1 MKKLWAYSCFFWVL
15 FFFGCSSTKITSSW
29 SESQRHVHTS
39 ELNKVLVIALLENQI
54 NRKKAEHQI
63 VKYLGG
69 KGRVSHDYLDDNFN
83 RKNETEIMDQIRK
96 DGFDGIV
103 MTRLIDVDKE
113 KLYIPTETR
122 QYPEEYE
129 NFGGFY
135 QTQHYR
141 YQTSGYYITTK
152 TYILET
158 VVFSLKDNHIIWTGI
173 TETFEP
179 EGVKKM
185 TNEIS
190 KVIYKQMIKEGFIK
204 N

>member
-1 MKKLWAYSCFFWVL
+1 MKKSIFYSCLL
-15 FFFGCSSTKITSSW
+15 FILFLVSCNSTKIVSSW
-29 SESQRHVHTS
+29 REPDKHVHMN
-39 ELNKVLVIALLENQI
+39 ELNKVLVIALIENET
-54 NRKKAEHQI
+54 NRYKAEHQI
-63 VKYLGG
+63 VKYLNG
-69 KGRVSHDYLDDNFN
+69 KGFVSHDYLDDNFN
-83 RKNETEIMDQIRK
+83 RKSETEIIDQIKK

-103 MTRLIDVDKE
+103 IMRLVDVDKE
-113 KLYIPTETR
+113 KLYIPSETK
-122 QYPEEYE
+122 QYPEDYQ

-158 VVFSLKDNHIIWTGI
+158 VVFSLKDNKIIWTGI

-179 EGVKKM
+179 DGIKRM

-190 KVIYKQMIKEGFIK
+190 KVVYKQ
-204 N
+204 ND

>member
-1 MKKLWAYSCFFWVL
+1 MRKVVAYNCL
-15 FFFGCSSTKITSSW
+15 FLILLTSACSSTKITSSW
-29 SESQRHVHTS
+29 TEPERHVHTS
-39 ELNKVLVIALLENQI
+39 ELNKVLVIALLENQA
-54 NRKKAEHQI
+54 NRRKAEHQI
-63 VKYLGG
+63 VKHLDG
-69 KGRVSHDYLDDNFN
+69 KGMVSHDYLDDNFN
-83 RKNETEIMDQIRK
+83 RKSETEIMDQIRK

-103 MTRLIDVDKE
+103 IMRLVDVDKE
-113 KLYIPTETR
+113 KLYIPSETK
-122 QYPEEYE
+122 QYPEEYQ

-173 TETFEP
+173 SATFEP
-179 EGVKKM
+179 EGIKKM
-185 TNEIS
+185 TKEIS

-204 N
+204 K